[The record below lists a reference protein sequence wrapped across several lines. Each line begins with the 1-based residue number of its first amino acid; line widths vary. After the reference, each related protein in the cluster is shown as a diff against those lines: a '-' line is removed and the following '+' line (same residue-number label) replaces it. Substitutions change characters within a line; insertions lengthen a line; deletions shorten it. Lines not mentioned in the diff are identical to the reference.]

1 LNDDF
6 QKVAESMIGKV
17 ERTALMVDDVNLEET
32 FEDYCNEC
40 DNIFE

>member
-1 LNDDF
+1 MI
-6 QKVAESMIGKV
+6 ESIIGKV
-17 ERTALMVDDVNLEET
+17 DRTALMVDNVNLEET